1 MATYYVIA
9 RMDGTRFVGPDHH
22 KVDLYDALERAVT
35 TFIPSAWQEHDALSV
50 DDDEASAKS
59 EVPVGLLVYP
69 DPAQAGLGIADDM
82 TLSLGIDGGFRLFQL
97 QAVPAPEHYTPSS
110 AIGAQAI
117 VTREFLVVAEVPG
130 WWAYGPHGR
139 HVNGLISSVSNLER
153 HQVDQIGIG
162 LERAD
167 VIFEVDRREVLDAA
181 DLELLRHDRVGAA
194 RVAARIRPRR
204 DLPRLGPRR
213 RTVAR
218 RLADRRPGA
227 RDGGRGRAERGAAGA
242 AAEEADA
249 AHRRGDARRG
259 AGRLRVGDRG
269 RGRGRGRR
277 RGLSGRAV
285 IGVSP
290 AAWSRS
296 PGSSGGLISCTP
308 AA

>member
-1 MATYYVIA
+1 VATYYVIA

-50 DDDEASAKS
+50 DDDEASPKS

-153 HQVDQIGIG
+153 HQVDQIGVG

-194 RVAARIRPRR
+194 RVARGYARAATYRAWDR
-204 DLPRLGPRR
+204 DAGLSRAASLIGDLAHA
-213 RTVAR
+213 TVVGDVLSEEQ
-218 RLADRRPGA
+218 LALLLKKLTPHIAEVMPAGELDAYASATEDGA
-227 RDGGRGRAERGAAGA
+227 EAEV
-242 AAEEADA
+242 EADIE
-249 AHRRGDARRG
+249 D
-259 AGRLRVGDRG
+259 
-269 RGRGRGRR
+269 
-277 RGLSGRAV
+277 
-285 IGVSP
+285 
-290 AAWSRS
+290 
-296 PGSSGGLISCTP
+296 
-308 AA
+308 